1 MIILMLEM
9 YKYHIPYFEMEYIN
23 VNERFRVFF
32 SMTTLEN
39 GHRNHDSTTLDHIQ

>member
-1 MIILMLEM
+1 MKDSE
-9 YKYHIPYFEMEYIN
+9 F
-23 VNERFRVFF
+23 FF